1 VNLKLSVEF
10 KQEMAR
16 ILAKFDNGTFESFK
30 IQAVSSEELIELSKR
45 AERRSKSV
53 DLDLAIRYD
62 ANTPSIIKYQSQ
74 GQKGVICTCDAKQ
87 IADIVNADQ
96 HGSIFESNIRRF
108 LGNAK
113 GVNIEISKTA
123 SNPATSHLF
132 WFLNNGI
139 TIVCDSA
146 DITADPDDPKVKI
159 RNFQIVNGC
168 QTASALAHAS
178 LAGTLRPDTRVMLRI
193 FETKDAS
200 LSSQIVLTT
209 NNQNRISTRD
219 LKAND
224 TVQQDMQVAFEK
236 YGILYEHKSQQFANT
251 ALKPGQ
257 LMISNEAVGQAYLAL
272 AMRIPSDARRRK
284 YKLWADYYQQV
295 FSGKAIEAHVLC
307 TLVCTHCSAWTK
319 KKKKTLTK
327 DEDARKIVAN
337 GMFHI
342 ARIASFLWQGVDV
355 FSQTPKQLKKEIEGL
370 RKTPSSLVGVFPAA
384 LKLLVDEI
392 NNNPA
397 FVVDIDVALRSAVL
411 DSAITTRLNKKP
423 KTK

>member
-1 VNLKLSVEF
+1 
-10 KQEMAR
+10 
-16 ILAKFDNGTFESFK
+16 
-30 IQAVSSEELIELSKR
+30 
-45 AERRSKSV
+45 
-53 DLDLAIRYD
+53 
-62 ANTPSIIKYQSQ
+62 
-74 GQKGVICTCDAKQ
+74 
-87 IADIVNADQ
+87 
-96 HGSIFESNIRRF
+96 
-108 LGNAK
+108 
-113 GVNIEISKTA
+113 
-123 SNPATSHLF
+123 
-132 WFLNNGI
+132 
-139 TIVCDSA
+139 
-146 DITADPDDPKVKI
+146 
-159 RNFQIVNGC
+159 
-168 QTASALAHAS
+168 
-178 LAGTLRPDTRVMLRI
+178 MLRI

-200 LSSQIVLTT
+200 LSSQIVFTT

-307 TLVCTHCSAWTK
+307 TLVCTQCSAWTR
-319 KKKKTLTK
+319 KKKKTLAK

-342 ARIASFLWQGVDV
+342 ARIASFLWRGVDV

-384 LKLLVDEI
+384 LKLLVNEI
-392 NNNPA
+392 YNNPA

>member
-1 VNLKLSVEF
+1 MADLQRQLIQDKVDNLVANLSIPESEAFERLVYSLTTGGSAQTPDMDDWVDGGQDKQVDIISVEGGQGEADVHIIQAKYVDSFSSNALILMGNGLQWIFNENKSSLASLENTDFRDKIQELRSTLAGYGYSNVRIHCYFATKAVNLKLSVEF

-30 IQAVSSEELIELSKR
+30 IQALSSEELIELSKR

-87 IADIVNADQ
+87 IADLVNADQ

-113 GVNIEISKTA
+113 SVNIEISKTA

-178 LAGTLRPDTRVMLRI
+178 LAGILRPDRRVML
-193 FETKDAS
+193 
-200 LSSQIVLTT
+200 
-209 NNQNRISTRD
+209 
-219 LKAND
+219 
-224 TVQQDMQVAFEK
+224 
-236 YGILYEHKSQQFANT
+236 
-251 ALKPGQ
+251 
-257 LMISNEAVGQAYLAL
+257 
-272 AMRIPSDARRRK
+272 
-284 YKLWADYYQQV
+284 
-295 FSGKAIEAHVLC
+295 
-307 TLVCTHCSAWTK
+307 
-319 KKKKTLTK
+319 
-327 DEDARKIVAN
+327 
-337 GMFHI
+337 
-342 ARIASFLWQGVDV
+342 
-355 FSQTPKQLKKEIEGL
+355 
-370 RKTPSSLVGVFPAA
+370 
-384 LKLLVDEI
+384 
-392 NNNPA
+392 
-397 FVVDIDVALRSAVL
+397 
-411 DSAITTRLNKKP
+411 
-423 KTK
+423 